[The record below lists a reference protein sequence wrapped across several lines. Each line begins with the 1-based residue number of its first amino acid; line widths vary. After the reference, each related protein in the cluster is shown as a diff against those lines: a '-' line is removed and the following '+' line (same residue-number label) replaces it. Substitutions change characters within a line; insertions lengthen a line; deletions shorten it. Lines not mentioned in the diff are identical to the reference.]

1 MVGEGAGRSLIC
13 INAPL
18 RATTIMLHRRS
29 FAHADSEYRNRARV
43 IVAVGRATAAD
54 FDTDQL
60 TKEITGFSSKSK
72 THDRRVVMRML
83 PIAVAVAFLLTA
95 PTLAMSQSAK
105 MTGQE
110 QNVVGPAMHRA
121 QSAKMHRVTDTGG
134 INRRR
139 SVLQGRA
146 ER

>member
-1 MVGEGAGRSLIC
+1 
-13 INAPL
+13 
-18 RATTIMLHRRS
+18 
-29 FAHADSEYRNRARV
+29 
-43 IVAVGRATAAD
+43 
-54 FDTDQL
+54 
-60 TKEITGFSSKSK
+60 
-72 THDRRVVMRML
+72 MRML

-95 PTLAMSQSAK
+95 PTLAVSQSAK

-110 QNVVGPAMHRA
+110 QNVVGPAIHRA
-121 QSAKMHRVTDTGG
+121 QSAKMHGVTDTGG

>member
-1 MVGEGAGRSLIC
+1 
-13 INAPL
+13 
-18 RATTIMLHRRS
+18 
-29 FAHADSEYRNRARV
+29 
-43 IVAVGRATAAD
+43 
-54 FDTDQL
+54 
-60 TKEITGFSSKSK
+60 
-72 THDRRVVMRML
+72 MRML
-83 PIAVAVAFLLTA
+83 AVAVAFLLTA

-121 QSAKMHRVTDTGG
+121 QSAKVHGVTDTGG